1 MTKQI
6 KKRLRIKKGLHN
18 KWNFFMFGLLALIIY
33 ASLLSN
39 VTPDT
44 VDVGPYSISPRDI
57 QSPITI
63 EMKEETLKKQNDAA
77 DKVENIYSYDE
88 DSPLKQA
95 EKSNE
100 IFKAIEKINEAESKN
115 KKDKDPLTLDQKIDQ
130 IKGMVGNDQISP
142 EAYTALFNASPSEL
156 RTGRDLASSV
166 INDTLKNKIRVDQ
179 IEFFRDRAED
189 KIQQNSNFSSS
200 LKNAVVELTRSN
212 IISNF
217 LLDVDKTKLA
227 KQKAIDEAEPV
238 EIKEGEII
246 VREGD
251 VVTPEKF
258 RQLKLVGLLD
268 KEVAIYPYLGLLLF
282 VLILV
287 IGLYYFIKESLKAT
301 APLQK
306 KQMLLYVILITFSLI
321 VMKLTS
327 FIDKLEITGIF
338 FVVPIAAG
346 AMMIKMLLNEFTAI
360 LSSVLFAVCATL
372 IFNEG
377 STGTFNFPLGIYVL
391 LGCVAGI
398 IYLGKRHLKSR
409 ILKAG
414 VLVSFTNIL
423 SILIILLLQNGK
435 YSPVQIGVE
444 IGFGFLSGC
453 LASVLA
459 LGLMPVFES
468 WFGILST
475 TRLIEL
481 SNPNHPL
488 LRKLLI
494 EAPGTYHHSVMVA
507 NLSEAG
513 CESIGANGLL
523 ARVGSYYHDLG
534 KTKRPHFFIENQ
546 MNMENP
552 HDKLTPQL
560 SKTIIIAHPYDGAE
574 MLKEYKLP
582 GEIIDI
588 AEQHHGTSLLQ
599 YFYHKAVELS
609 DAEIQ
614 ETDFRYPGPKAKSRE
629 AAVVGIADGVEA
641 AVRSLSKPT
650 PVKIE
655 AIIRKIITERLEDG
669 QFDECDLTFKELNTV
684 AKTLSETLN
693 GIFHSRIEYPEQ
705 QIKKKVVL

>member
-1 MTKQI
+1 MSNNVI
-6 KKRLRIKKGLHN
+6 KRFKLKRKNSPKSWSIPL
-18 KWNFFMFGLLALIIY
+18 FGLLALIIY
-33 ASLLSN
+33 STLLSN

-44 VDVGPYSISPRDI
+44 VDAEPYSISPRDI

-63 EMKEETLKKQNDAA
+63 EMKEDTLKKQKDAA
-77 DKVENIYSYDE
+77 DKVENIYSYDQ

-100 IFKAIEKINEAESKN
+100 IFKAIEKINEAE
-115 KKDKDPLTLDQKIDQ
+115 KKDKDKEPLTLDQKIDQ
-130 IKGMVGNDQISP
+130 IKGMVGNNQISP
-142 EAYTALFNASPSEL
+142 EAYTALFNASSSEL
-156 RTGRDLASSV
+156 RSARDLASSV

-179 IEFFRDRAED
+179 LGFFRDRAED
-189 KIQQNSNFSSS
+189 NIQQNSNFASS
-200 LKNAVVELTRSN
+200 LKSAVIELTRSN
-212 IISNF
+212 IVSNY

-251 VVTPEKF
+251 VITPEKF
-258 RQLKLVGLLD
+258 KQLKLVGLLD
-268 KEVAIYPYLGLLLF
+268 KEVAVYPYVGLLLF

-287 IGLYYFIKESLKAT
+287 IGLYYLIRDSFAAKESSKR
-301 APLQK
+301 
-306 KQMLLYVILITFSLI
+306 KQILLYIILMAFSLL
-321 VMKLTS
+321 VMKLSS
-327 FIDKLEITGIF
+327 FIDKMEITGIF
-338 FVVPIAAG
+338 FIVPIAAG
-346 AMMIKMLLNEFTAI
+346 AMMIKMLFNEFTAI
-360 LSSVLFAVCATL
+360 LSSVLFALCATL
-372 IFNEG
+372 MFNEG

-391 LGCVAGI
+391 LGCIAGV

-414 VLVSFTNIL
+414 LLVSFINVV

-444 IGFGFLSGC
+444 IGFGFVSGF

-468 WFGILST
+468 WFGVLST

-488 LRKLLI
+488 LRKLLL

-507 NLSEAG
+507 NLAEAG

-546 MNMENP
+546 MNMDNP
-552 HDKLTPQL
+552 HEKLTPQL
-560 SKTIIIAHPYDGAE
+560 SKTIIIAHPYDGSE
-574 MLKEYKLP
+574 MLKEYNLP
-582 GEIIDI
+582 AEIIDI
-588 AEQHHGTSLLQ
+588 AEQHHGTTLLQ
-599 YFYHKAVELS
+599 YFYHKATEQS
-609 DAEIQ
+609 EKDIPES
-614 ETDFRYPGPKAKSRE
+614 DFRYPGPKAQSKES
-629 AAVVGIADGVEA
+629 AVVGIADSVEA

-650 PVKIE
+650 PVKIDS
-655 AIIRKIITERLEDG
+655 IIRKIITDRLEDG
-669 QFDECDLTFKELNTV
+669 QFDECELTFKELDTV
-684 AKTLSETLN
+684 AKTLSQTLN

-705 QIKKKVVL
+705 QIKKKVDL

>member
-1 MTKQI
+1 MSNNVI
-6 KKRLRIKKGLHN
+6 KRLKFKRKNSPKSWSILL
-18 KWNFFMFGLLALIIY
+18 FGFLAVIIY
-33 ASLLSN
+33 STLLSN

-44 VDVGPYSISPRDI
+44 VDAEPYSISPRDI

-63 EMKEETLKKQNDAA
+63 EMKEETLKKQKDAA
-77 DKVENIYSYDE
+77 DKVENLYSYDE

-100 IFKAIEKINEAESKN
+100 IFKAIEKINEAE
-115 KKDKDPLTLDQKIDQ
+115 KKDKDKESLTLDQKIDQ
-130 IKGMVGNDQISP
+130 IKGMVGNNQISP

-156 RTGRDLASSV
+156 RSARDLASSV

-179 IEFFRDRAED
+179 LEFFRDRAED
-189 KIQQNSNFSSS
+189 NIQQNSNFSSS
-200 LKNAVVELTRSN
+200 LKSAVIELTRSN
-212 IISNF
+212 IVSNY

-251 VVTPEKF
+251 VITPEKF
-258 RQLKLVGLLD
+258 KQLKLVGLLD
-268 KEVAIYPYLGLLLF
+268 KEVAVYPYVGLLLF

-287 IGLYYFIKESLKAT
+287 IGLYYLIRDSFAAKESSKR
-301 APLQK
+301 
-306 KQMLLYVILITFSLI
+306 KQILLYIILMAFSLL

-327 FIDKLEITGIF
+327 FIDKMEITGIF
-338 FVVPIAAG
+338 FIVPIAAG
-346 AMMIKMLLNEFTAI
+346 AMMIKMLLDEFTAI
-360 LSSVLFAVCATL
+360 LSSVLFALCATL
-372 IFNEG
+372 MFNEG

-391 LGCVAGI
+391 LGCIAGV

-414 VLVSFTNIL
+414 LLVSFINVV

-435 YSPVQIGVE
+435 YSPVQIGLE
-444 IGFGFLSGC
+444 IGFGFISGF

-468 WFGILST
+468 WFGVLST

-488 LRKLLI
+488 LRKLLL

-507 NLSEAG
+507 NLAEAG

-560 SKTIIIAHPYDGAE
+560 SKTIIIAHPYDGSE
-574 MLKEYKLP
+574 LLKEYNLP
-582 GEIIDI
+582 AEIIDI
-588 AEQHHGTSLLQ
+588 AEQHHGTTLLQ
-599 YFYHKAVELS
+599 YFYHKATEQS
-609 DAEIQ
+609 EKDIPES
-614 ETDFRYPGPKAKSRE
+614 DFRYPGPKAQSKES
-629 AAVVGIADGVEA
+629 AVVGIADSVEA

-650 PVKIE
+650 PVKIDS
-655 AIIRKIITERLEDG
+655 IIRKIITDRLEDG
-669 QFDECDLTFKELNTV
+669 QFDECELTFKQLDTV
-684 AKTLSETLN
+684 AKTLSQTLN

-705 QIKKKVVL
+705 QIKKKVDL

>member
-1 MTKQI
+1 MTKQLL
-6 KKRLRIKKGLHN
+6 KRLWMKKGSQRNVNIML
-18 KWNFFMFGLLALIIY
+18 FGLLALVIY
-33 ASLLSN
+33 VSLISN
-39 VTPDT
+39 VTPNT
-44 VDVGPYSISPRDI
+44 VDVSPYSISPRDI

-63 EMKEETLKKQNDAA
+63 EMKQETLKKQNAAA
-77 DKVENIYSYDE
+77 DNVDNIYTYDE

-100 IFKAIEKINEAESKN
+100 IFKAIEKINEAEKKN
-115 KKDKDPLTLDQKIDQ
+115 KKDKEPLSLDQKIEQ

-142 EAYTALFNASPSEL
+142 VAYTALFNASPAEL
-156 RTGRDLASSV
+156 RTGRNLASSV

-179 IEFFRDRAED
+179 IEFFRDRAEE
-189 KIQQNSNFSSS
+189 KIKQNSSFSTP
-200 LKNAVVELTRSN
+200 LKNAVIELTRSN
-212 IISNF
+212 IISNY
-217 LLDVDKTKLA
+217 LLDVEKTRIA

-258 RQLKLVGLLD
+258 KMLKLVGLLD
-268 KEVAIYPYLGLLLF
+268 KEIAVYPYVGLLLL

-287 IGLYYFIKESLKAT
+287 LGLYYFIRESLST
-301 APLQK
+301 SLQSK
-306 KQMLLYVILITFSLI
+306 KQMLLYVILVSFSLI

-327 FIDKLEITGIF
+327 FVDKMDITGIF
-338 FVVPIAAG
+338 FIVPIAAG

-360 LSSVLFAVCATL
+360 ISSVLFSVCATL

-391 LGCVAGI
+391 LGCVAGVT
-398 IYLGKRHLKSR
+398 YLGKRHFRSR

-414 VLVSFTNIL
+414 VLVSFVNIL

-444 IGFGFLSGC
+444 IGFGFLSGF
-453 LASVLA
+453 LASVLT
-459 LGLMPVFES
+459 LGLMPVLES

-523 ARVGSYYHDLG
+523 ARVGAYYHDIG

-588 AEQHHGTSLLQ
+588 AEQHHGTTLLQ
-599 YFYHKAVELS
+599 YFYHKAGEQS
-609 DAEIQ
+609 EKEIP
-614 ETDFRYPGPKAKSRE
+614 ESDFRYPGPKAQSRE

-655 AIIRKIITERLEDG
+655 SIIRKIITERLEDG
-669 QFDECDLTFKELNTV
+669 QFDECDLTFKELNMV
-684 AKTLSETLN
+684 AKALSETLN

-705 QIKKKVVL
+705 IKKKVN

>member
-1 MTKQI
+1 MSNNVI
-6 KKRLRIKKGLHN
+6 KRLKFKKKNSPKSWSILL
-18 KWNFFMFGLLALIIY
+18 FGLLALIIY
-33 ASLLSN
+33 STLVSN

-44 VDVGPYSISPRDI
+44 VDAEPYSISPRDI
-57 QSPITI
+57 QSPISI
-63 EMKEETLKKQNDAA
+63 EMKEETLKKQKDAA
-77 DKVENIYSYDE
+77 DKVENLYSYDE

-100 IFKAIEKINEAESKN
+100 IFKAIEKINEAE
-115 KKDKDPLTLDQKIDQ
+115 KKDKDKEPLTLDQKIDQ
-130 IKGMVGNDQISP
+130 IKGMVGNNQISP
-142 EAYTALFNASPSEL
+142 EAYTALFSASSSEL
-156 RTGRDLASSV
+156 SSARDLASSV

-179 IEFFRDRAED
+179 LEFFRERAED
-189 KIQQNSNFSSS
+189 NIQENSNFNSS
-200 LKNAVVELTRSN
+200 LKNAVIELTRSN
-212 IISNF
+212 IVSNY

-227 KQKAIDEAEPV
+227 KQQAIDAAEPV

-251 VVTPEKF
+251 VITPEKF

-268 KEVAIYPYLGLLLF
+268 KEVTVYPYVGLLLF

-287 IGLYYFIKESLKAT
+287 TGLYYLIRDSFADKESSKR
-301 APLQK
+301 
-306 KQMLLYVILITFSLI
+306 KQILLYVILMAFSLL

-327 FIDKLEITGIF
+327 FIDKMEITGIF
-338 FVVPIAAG
+338 FIVPIAAG
-346 AMMIKMLLNEFTAI
+346 AMMIKMLMNEYTAI
-360 LSSVLFAVCATL
+360 LSSVLFALCATL
-372 IFNEG
+372 MFNEG

-391 LGCVAGI
+391 LGCFAGV
-398 IYLGKRHLKSR
+398 IYLGKRHLRSR

-414 VLVSFTNIL
+414 LLVSFINIV

-444 IGFGFLSGC
+444 IGFGFVSGC

-468 WFGILST
+468 WFGVLST

-488 LRKLLI
+488 LRKLLL

-560 SKTIIIAHPYDGAE
+560 SKTIIIAHPYDGSE
-574 MLKEYKLP
+574 MLKEYNLP
-582 GEIIDI
+582 AEIIDI
-588 AEQHHGTSLLQ
+588 AEQHHGTTLLQ
-599 YFYHKAVELS
+599 YFYHKA
-609 DAEIQ
+609 AEQSEKDIP
-614 ETDFRYPGPKAKSRE
+614 EADFRYPGPKAQSKES
-629 AAVVGIADGVEA
+629 AVVGIADSVEA

-650 PVKIE
+650 PVKIDS
-655 AIIRKIITERLEDG
+655 IIRKIITDRLEDG
-669 QFDECDLTFKELNTV
+669 QFDECDLTFKELDTV
-684 AKTLSETLN
+684 AKTLSQTLN

-705 QIKKKVVL
+705 QIKKKVDL